1 MENQKMQTEINS
13 GIIRKIYLLGVILGT
28 VSVLLSFFCLPV
40 AGILPGVVGLA
51 VNIKK
56 RKEYR
61 AKIGIV
67 LSVIGLL
74 EALGYMGMLF
84 FLG

>member
-1 MENQKMQTEINS
+1 MENQKMQTEINC
-13 GIIRKIYLLGVILGT
+13 GIIRKFYLPGMILGT

-40 AGILPGVVGLA
+40 MGILTGVVGLA
-51 VNIKK
+51 INIKK

-67 LSVIGLL
+67 LSIIGLIG
-74 EALGYMGMLF
+74 ALGYMGMLF
-84 FLG
+84 FHG